1 MVPLIWFIDYL
12 LALYTYVVF
21 AAVIF
26 SWLIGFNVINAY
38 NPFVRSMWR
47 ALNAVTEPLLRPIR
61 RVLPDLGGLDI
72 SPIILLLGIYF
83 VRWIVLCEW
92 ILVRALGA
100 SCRG

>member
-38 NPFVRSMWR
+38 TPSSARC
-47 ALNAVTEPLLRPIR
+47 
-61 RVLPDLGGLDI
+61 GG
-72 SPIILLLGIYF
+72 
-83 VRWIVLCEW
+83 R
-92 ILVRALGA
+92 
-100 SCRG
+100 